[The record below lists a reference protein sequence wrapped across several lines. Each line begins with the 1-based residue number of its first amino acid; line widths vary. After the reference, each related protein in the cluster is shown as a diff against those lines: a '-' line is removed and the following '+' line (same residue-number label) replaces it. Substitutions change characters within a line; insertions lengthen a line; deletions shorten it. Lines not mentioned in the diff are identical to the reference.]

1 MSIYNKVAK
10 ALVYDL
16 INEANPTLSKPVTE
30 TNAKLGTP
38 TAIASAVFPAANTT
52 ILLSPA
58 PGTADFIGRQTLKYR
73 RLDLTRMFR
82 GINATVVKYAPKSVG
97 AVAGTVMFTVY
108 ELLNDI
114 NKLYGL
120 KLTEDDLTN
129 ANITRG
135 STQEGGQYT
144 TTITVSTKP
153 TSLGFVGTFALKWI
167 NTPQS
172 IADMI
177 TNTDLDGRFFPGGNL
192 FDETHKPILDSI
204 TYGEDATVALQP
216 TLQAIAAFGRQGIS
230 WNAWGNHYPNVIL
243 PYLRQLTGQAK
254 WRMTS
259 TGSYKTFDGEI
270 SGMEH
275 ALYALPNPAWPEGND
290 RFYGWA
296 LVVFI
301 PEDCTWATGQIVF
314 HFNKV

>member
-1 MSIYNKVAK
+1 MSIYSKVAK

-30 TNAKLGTP
+30 TNAKLGVP
-38 TAIASAVFPAANTT
+38 TAIANAVFPAANTS

-58 PGTADFIGRQTLKYR
+58 PGTADYIGRQTLKYR

-82 GINATVVKYAPKSVG
+82 GITATVVKYASKYPGS
-97 AVAGTVMFTVY
+97 AAGTVMFTVY

-114 NKLYGL
+114 NNLYGL

-129 ANITRG
+129 ANIVRG
-135 STQEGGQYT
+135 STQENGQYT
-144 TTITVSTKP
+144 TTITVTVKA
-153 TSLGFVGTFALKWI
+153 TSLGFVGSFALKWM

-192 FDETHKPILDSI
+192 FDGTHKPILDPI
-204 TYGEDATVALQP
+204 TFGEDATSIIQP
-216 TLQAIAAFGRQGIS
+216 GLQASAAFGRSGIG
-230 WNAWGNHYPNVIL
+230 WNQWGNFYPQVVL

-259 TGSYKTFDGEI
+259 NGSYKTFDGEV

-275 ALYALPNPAWPEGND
+275 ALYQLPNPAWPEGND

-296 LVVFI
+296 LVIFI